1 MNFAT
6 RELTDRLISVNA
18 AVIDELRTFGIW
30 TSLAETARSEARHC
44 TLCILRDAK
53 STGPASFTAKTISPS
68 WSMDDGSDVVTIY
81 LRIAGAT
88 WARDYR
94 WNGNSLTPC
103 GEASD
108 IRERGLL

>member
-30 TSLAETARSEARHC
+30 TSLAETSRSEARHC
-44 TLCILRDAK
+44 TLCILRDAE
-53 STGPASFTAKTISPS
+53 STGPASFTTKTVSPW
-68 WSMDDGSDVVTIY
+68 WSMDDSSDVVTIY
-81 LRIAGAT
+81 LCIAGST
-88 WARDYR
+88 WAREYR
-94 WNGNSLTPC
+94 WNGNSLAPC

-108 IRERGLL
+108 IREERLL